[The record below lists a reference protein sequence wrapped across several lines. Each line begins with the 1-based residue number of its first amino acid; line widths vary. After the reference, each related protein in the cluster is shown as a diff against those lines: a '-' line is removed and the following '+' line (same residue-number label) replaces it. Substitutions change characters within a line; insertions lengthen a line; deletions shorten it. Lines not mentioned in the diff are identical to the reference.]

1 MLAWSALAALI
12 VAVLVIGPLGNSV
25 PAWTHQGAWL
35 AGVCAVFTLICH
47 LESISG
53 R

>member
-12 VAVLVIGPLGNSV
+12 VAALVIGPLGNTV

-35 AGVCAVFTLICH
+35 AGVCAVFALICH